1 MVDFTVPA
9 EVEQVVD
16 GLLRFIDQEIVPLEE
31 DNAELLGSHRRLTDE
46 RGRYVPEVV
55 ELRKIARMKSAEA
68 GFYTIFGEEAFG
80 GAGLGPIYAYHVYE
94 AISQRYGPRRPLIHQ
109 MVIPS
114 PFTNG
119 LSPVLKHLRPE
130 VLDLYLRGI
139 ASGEKSLCFGLSEP
153 NAGSDVL
160 GMRTR
165 AIKDGDDWVINGSKQ
180 WITNSPYADYA
191 MLFAITDPERAAE
204 RRGGIS
210 GFFIPTDTPGFSVP
224 GSIPLM
230 GTLGAELGIV
240 SLEDVRVPESHV
252 IGELHN
258 GLRVAIGGVNVGR
271 VGLAASCVGTARWAL
286 EQATEYAKTRQTF
299 GKPISEHQM
308 IQAHLAEAAMDI
320 YAARNLALNCSWKL
334 DQGIPA
340 RKEISMAKAFCT
352 EMQVRVV
359 DRCIAVHGAM
369 GLTNELRLEEAFR
382 FARIACI
389 PDGTPEIQR
398 RTIARELLKGDLTF

>member
-1 MVDFTVPA
+1 MVDFTIPA

-16 GLLRFIDQEIVPLEE
+16 GLIRFIDQEIVPIETE
-31 DNAELLGSHRRLTDE
+31 HAQLLGSHRRLTDE

-55 ELRKIARMKSAEA
+55 ELRKRVRMLSADA
-68 GFYTIFGEEAFG
+68 GFYTIFGDEAYG
-80 GAGLGPIYAYHVYE
+80 GANLDAVYAFHVYE

-109 MVIPS
+109 VVIPS

-119 LSPVLKHLRPE
+119 LSPVLKFVNPDVLAPHLP
-130 VLDLYLRGI
+130 GI

-165 AIKDGDDWVINGSKQ
+165 AVKDGSDWVINGSKQ

-191 MLFAITDPERAAE
+191 MLFAITDPEKAAA
-204 RRGGIS
+204 RQGGIS

-224 GSIPLM
+224 GSIALM

-240 SLEDVRVPESHV
+240 SLEDVRVPQSHV

-258 GLRVAIGGVNVGR
+258 GLKVAMGGVNVGR
-271 VGLAASCVGTARWAL
+271 VGLSASCVGTARWAL

-299 GKPISEHQM
+299 GKPIGEHQM

-320 YAARNLALNCSWKL
+320 YAGRNLALNCAWRL
-334 DQGIPA
+334 TQGQPA
-340 RKEISMAKAFCT
+340 RKEISMTKAFCT

-359 DRCIAVHGAM
+359 DKCMAVHGAM

-398 RTIARELLKGDLTF
+398 RTVARELLKGDLNF

>member
-1 MVDFTVPA
+1 MIDFTLPA
-9 EVEQVVD
+9 EIEQVVD
-16 GLLRFIDQEIVPLEE
+16 GLLRFIEQEIVPIEE
-31 DNAELLGSHRRLTDE
+31 ANAGLLGSHRRLTDE

-55 ELRKIARMKSAEA
+55 ELRKVVRMKSAEA
-68 GFYTIFGEEAFG
+68 GFYTIFGEEDFG
-80 GAGLGPIYAYHVYE
+80 GAGLGPLYAFHVYE
-94 AISQRYGPRRPLIHQ
+94 AISHRYGPRRPLIHQ

-119 LSPVLKHLRPE
+119 LSPVLKHLKPE
-130 VLDLYLRGI
+130 VLEQYLPGI

-160 GMRTR
+160 AMRTK
-165 AIKDGDDWVINGSKQ
+165 AVKDGDEWVINGSKQ

-191 MLFAITDPERAAE
+191 MLFAITDTDKAAE

-240 SLEDVRVPESHV
+240 SLDDVRVPESHV
-252 IGELHN
+252 IGELHH

-286 EQATEYAKTRQTF
+286 ELATEYANTRQTF
-299 GKPISEHQM
+299 GKLIGEHQM

-320 YAARNLALNCSWKL
+320 YAARNMALHCSWKL
-334 DQGIPA
+334 EQGIPA
-340 RKEISMAKAFCT
+340 RKEISMTKAFCT
-352 EMQVRVV
+352 EMQVRVI
-359 DRCIAVHGAM
+359 DKCMAIHGAM

-382 FARIACI
+382 FARIACV

-398 RTIARELLKGDLTF
+398 RTIARELLKGDLSF